1 MRPKEKEKK
10 VPESEIQLMVVKRFK
25 AQLDE
30 YDLKIKNLENENN
43 FLKKQKEEMENKQKE
58 MIEKFKNF
66 NEEMTKMRGI
76 YNDIEQELKTN
87 ASSKIN
93 ETNLKLAKAL
103 QENEQLKGRIE
114 ELIKIGEESKK
125 IEQDE
130 LNKIKNENEIYKNLL
145 NKNKEEI
152 KVYKEELENFRG
164 EINKIDSRGLVKL
177 KKLENEKDNIL
188 RDKNELQIKYQKQ
201 LLIFKY

>member
-1 MRPKEKEKK
+1 
-10 VPESEIQLMVVKRFK
+10 MVVKRFK
-25 AQLDE
+25 TQLDE

-125 IEQDE
+125 MKVLFRIM
-130 LNKIKNENEIYKNLL
+130 KIKKNL
-145 NKNKEEI
+145 
-152 KVYKEELENFRG
+152 
-164 EINKIDSRGLVKL
+164 KI
-177 KKLENEKDNIL
+177 
-188 RDKNELQIKYQKQ
+188 
-201 LLIFKY
+201 

>member
-1 MRPKEKEKK
+1 
-10 VPESEIQLMVVKRFK
+10 MVVKRFK

-188 RDKNELQIKYQKQ
+188 RDKNELQIKMENFEEIVKHKDNQILNLKNN
-201 LLIFKY
+201 I